1 MSGTLEA
8 LIAAQSDPDGLVLAE
23 PPTVD
28 AALETVD
35 GVACAAVAVA
45 TEEQRAQAL
54 LLLDSQ
60 TRSARRAVA
69 ADLELSTLERFAT
82 GDADAAVV
90 AVRRHVAW
98 LASCRPSELRVPA
111 CAPTAHASG
120 TFWVA
125 GRSRDGD
132 VVLAFDAAAWHPWA
146 YGATNSECS
155 EHFRKYATHVFATAA
170 CVADAGVGSGKFVVL
185 VLMAD
190 RPALVRPVALRCVY
204 GVVRLLYEHHPRRL
218 EAAYLLGAPPLFSA
232 AWNIIRPWL
241 DEDTVKR
248 TTFVKPDDIEST
260 VRDRVSHEAL
270 ALVQDASLERRCRAG
285 TPLDVA
291 RAVLDGFGASCP
303 TPAPAPNSLF

>member
-1 MSGTLEA
+1 MIRE
-8 LIAAQSDPDGLVLAE
+8 QSDPDGLVLAE
-23 PPTVD
+23 PPTMD
-28 AALETVD
+28 STLETMD

-45 TEEQRAQAL
+45 TAEQRAQAL
-54 LLLDSQ
+54 LLLDAK
-60 TRSARRAVA
+60 TRLARRAVA
-69 ADLELSTLERFAT
+69 AELELSTLERFAT
-82 GDADAAVV
+82 GDPDAAVV

-98 LASCRPSELRVPA
+98 LAECRPSELCVPA
-111 CAPTAHASG
+111 CAPTAHSSG
-120 TFWVA
+120 ALWVA

-132 VVLAFDAAAWHPWA
+132 VVVAFDAAAWHPWA
-146 YGATNSECS
+146 YGATNAECADQ
-155 EHFRKYATHVFATAA
+155 FRRYATHVFATAA

-204 GVVRLLYEHHPRRL
+204 AVVRLLYDHHPRRL

-232 AWNIIRPWL
+232 AWKIIRPWL

-248 TTFVKPDDIEST
+248 TTFVQPDDVEST
-260 VRDRVSHEAL
+260 VRDHVSHEAL
-270 ALVQDASLERRCRAG
+270 ALLHDAPLERRCRAG

-291 RAVLDGFGASCP
+291 RALLDGFGASCP